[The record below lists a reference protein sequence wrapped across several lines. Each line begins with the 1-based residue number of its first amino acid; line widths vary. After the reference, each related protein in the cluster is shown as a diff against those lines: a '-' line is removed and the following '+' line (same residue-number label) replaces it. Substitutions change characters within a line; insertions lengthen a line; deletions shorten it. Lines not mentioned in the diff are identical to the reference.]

1 MTSSQNRSGSNLDIM
16 PKSNTFCPLP
26 FFQVVIRTDGSMS
39 PCCLIKGNTN
49 IKNSNIIEFW
59 SSDDLKN
66 IKDSM
71 IDGTKPIDKCEIC
84 YRNERTIGK
93 SMRTEALMEYKFLNE
108 NLYSKLIDHYG
119 YLDKKSP
126 SWLEMH
132 LGNTCNLKCLTCR
145 PEDSSMFL
153 QENRVIG
160 ISNHKQSDYVLD
172 DSIVD
177 CNIDLVIENLTVLD
191 LRGGESLLIPSIKR
205 KLARLPSSK
214 CKDKILKVQTNGTI
228 LDEVWKDIFKK
239 FQSVKIMLSID
250 AFNKD
255 NEYIRYPADWSKI
268 EENIAYFKSA
278 NYEIYINCTVSNLN
292 FLLLDKLLQWVDER
306 KIYFHYSTLEH
317 PEYYHFFNLP
327 KELFEMAKLKLE
339 PWVEKY
345 PTLQGLLLVES
356 STNKWNEFCSIINKR
371 DSYRKNSIFE
381 ILPELKEYW
390 YAQK

>member
-1 MTSSQNRSGSNLDIM
+1 
-16 PKSNTFCPLP
+16 
-26 FFQVVIRTDGSMS
+26 MS